1 MPQRPPRKGRPLHL
15 KTSATWRRGKLGTHG
30 IGKHTSFENRGKRKK
45 TGTRN
50 YPEAETAR
58 NSGE

>member
-1 MPQRPPRKGRPLHL
+1 MPQRPPRKGRTQQL
-15 KTSATWRRGKLGTHG
+15 KTYDPLRRGKVGTHG